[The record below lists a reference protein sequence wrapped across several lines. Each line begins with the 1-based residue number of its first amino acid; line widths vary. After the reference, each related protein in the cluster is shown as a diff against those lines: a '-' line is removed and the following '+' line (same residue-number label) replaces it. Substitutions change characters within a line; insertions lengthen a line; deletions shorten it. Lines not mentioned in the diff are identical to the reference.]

1 MPRGVR
7 HDYIAFLRG
16 INLGA
21 RRPPMAELRVLF
33 TRMKFAEVATFI
45 ASGNVVF
52 SDGEGDRAALEARIE
67 QRLARALGYPVD
79 TFVRTRTE
87 VAAIAAAQ
95 PFSPA
100 ELAQAHAVHAVML
113 KEPLTRSQ
121 VAQLAACATVVDAF
135 APAGRDFYWLCRIKT
150 NESKVWS
157 SPAMKALRLPTC
169 SMRNVTTMRN
179 LTELYPPR
187 VG

>member
-1 MPRGVR
+1 MPRPAR

-21 RRPPMAELRVLF
+21 RRPPMAGLRAIF
-33 TRMKFAEVATFI
+33 TRMKFTEVATFI
-45 ASGNVVF
+45 ASGNVIF
-52 SDGEGDRAALEARIE
+52 SDGADDRSALEARIE
-67 QRLARALGYPVD
+67 QGLARSLGYPVD
-79 TFVRTRTE
+79 TFVRTRAE

-100 ELAQAHAVHAVML
+100 ESAGARAVHVVML
-113 KEPLTRSQ
+113 KEPLSRRQ
-121 VAQLAACATVVDAF
+121 VGQLAACATATDAF
-135 APAGRDFYWLCRIKT
+135 APAGREFHWLCRIKT

-169 SMRNVTTMRN
+169 SMRNVTTLRN
-179 LTELYPPR
+179 LAALYPPR
-187 VG
+187 TG